1 MRPASY
7 FPPFFSLK
15 TNKLIKVC
23 TRFVFRLGYLL
34 LVSSLIIMPGSAQ
47 SGTSTPAWQ
56 TKVDRE
62 VLSAV
67 AKGETEFILY
77 LSEQADLSDADKFLR
92 KTDKGEYVF
101 QQLAQLAV
109 QTQGS
114 ILAELDSLGV
124 DHQPFW
130 IANMIWVR
138 GDLPVLT
145 AMASR
150 DDVAR
155 IYANP
160 KVQMEEP
167 TKDSLTQYPQRADTI
182 EWNISKVR
190 APEVWAAGYTG
201 QGITVAGQDTG
212 YEWDHLALKEAY
224 RGWDGASANH
234 NYNWHDAI
242 YEIYGSSCASDGL
255 EPCDDNGHGTHTMG
269 TMVGDDPSHNNQ
281 IGMAPGAEWIGCR
294 NMDGGVGSPASYS
307 ECYQWFLA
315 PTDLNDLNPD
325 PSKAPDVINN
335 SWSCPPSEGCT
346 HPLVLLSVVEAV
358 RAAGIL
364 TVHSAG
370 NKGQEGCSS
379 IDAPA
384 AIYDASFTVGNTT
397 SSDTIASS
405 SSRGPVIV
413 DGSGRLKPDISA
425 PGSLVRSSYLGGG
438 YRTLSGTSMA
448 GPHVAGLAA
457 LLFSA
462 QPGLIGQVDQVEQMI
477 TSTAVPISVSESC
490 GGIPGTEYPNNISGW
505 GRIDALNA
513 FLSGRFQLF
522 LPWISRE

>member
-1 MRPASY
+1 MRSANSSY
-7 FPPFFSLK
+7 FLLK
-15 TNKLIKVC
+15 TNKLIQVS
-23 TRFVFRLGYLL
+23 TRLVLKLGYLL
-34 LVSSLIIMPGSAQ
+34 LFITLTIVPGSAQ
-47 SGTSTPAWQ
+47 SGTSTPTWQ

-67 AKGETEFILY
+67 AKGEAEFILF
-77 LSEQADLSDADKFLR
+77 LSEQADLSGAYHLKNKR
-92 KTDKGEYVF
+92 EKGEYIF
-101 QQLAQLAV
+101 QRLTDEAQR
-109 QTQGS
+109 TQRPVTNT
-114 ILAELDSLGV
+114 LDRLGA
-124 DHQPFW
+124 DYHPFW

-182 EWNISKVR
+182 EWNIFKVR
-190 APEVWAAGYTG
+190 APEVWAAGFTG

-212 YEWDHLALKEAY
+212 YEWDHLALKDAY

-242 YEIYGSSCASDGL
+242 FEIYGSSCASDGS

-269 TMVGDDPSHNNQ
+269 TMVGDDPSHSNQ

-325 PSKAPDVINN
+325 PTKAPDVINN

-370 NKGQEGCSS
+370 NKGPFCST
-379 IDAPA
+379 IDSPA
-384 AIYDASFTVGNTT
+384 AIYDASFTVANST

-425 PGSLVRSSYLGGG
+425 PGTLIRSSYLGGD
-438 YRTLSGTSMA
+438 YRILSGTSMA

-462 QPGLIGQVDQVEQMI
+462 QPDLIGQVDQVEHLI
-477 TSTAVPISVSESC
+477 ANSAVPISVSESC